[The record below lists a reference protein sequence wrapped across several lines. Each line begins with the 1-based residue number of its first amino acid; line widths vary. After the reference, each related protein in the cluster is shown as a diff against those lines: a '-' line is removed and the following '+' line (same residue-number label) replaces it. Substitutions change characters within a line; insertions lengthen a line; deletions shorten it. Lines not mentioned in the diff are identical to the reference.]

1 MPPGSA
7 AKRMDSEK
15 QMNRPRIWLTT
26 GAVCGFVTVALGAFG
41 AHGLRDLVSPE
52 RLANWATAT
61 DYLGLHA
68 LAILACGLW
77 LLQRPDDGLVHRAAG
92 AFLVGIL
99 LFSGSLFVLV
109 LTDQRAI
116 GMITPIGGVLL
127 LAGWALLVVG
137 AWRARGRD
145 DADSRPGAD

>member
-1 MPPGSA
+1 MS
-7 AKRMDSEK
+7 
-15 QMNRPRIWLTT
+15 RPRLWLTT
-26 GAVCGFVTVALGAFG
+26 GAACGFVAVALGAFG

-68 LAILACGLW
+68 LAILVCGLW
-77 LLQRPDDGLVHRAAG
+77 LLQRPADGLVHRAAA

-127 LAGWALLVVG
+127 LVGWALLVAG
-137 AWRARGRD
+137 ARGVRVRSP
-145 DADSRPGAD
+145 ADSRPGAD

>member
-1 MPPGSA
+1 
-7 AKRMDSEK
+7 
-15 QMNRPRIWLTT
+15 MNRPRFWLTT
-26 GAVCGFVTVALGAFG
+26 GAACGFVAVALGAFG

-116 GMITPIGGVLL
+116 GIITPIGGVLL
-127 LAGWALLVVG
+127 LVGWALLVVG
-137 AWRARGRD
+137 ARGAQGRSQ
-145 DADSRPGAD
+145 ADSGSGAD

>member
-1 MPPGSA
+1 M
-7 AKRMDSEK
+7 
-15 QMNRPRIWLTT
+15 TT
-26 GAVCGFVTVALGAFG
+26 GAFCGLVTVALGAFG
-41 AHGLRDLVSPE
+41 AHGLRDIVSPE

-77 LLQRPDDGLVHRAAG
+77 LLQRPDDRLVHGAAG

-99 LFSGSLFVLV
+99 LFSGSLYALV

-137 AWRARGRD
+137 ARGIRVSSH
-145 DADSRPGAD
+145 ADSPPGAD

>member
-1 MPPGSA
+1 
-7 AKRMDSEK
+7 
-15 QMNRPRIWLTT
+15 MNRPGVWLTA
-26 GAVCGFVTVALGAFG
+26 GAACGFVTVALGAFG
-41 AHGLRDLVSPE
+41 AHGLRGLVSAE

-77 LLQRPDDGLVHRAAG
+77 LLQRPDDRLVHRAAG
-92 AFLVGIL
+92 AFLIGIL

-116 GMITPIGGVLL
+116 GMITPIGGLLL
-127 LAGWALLVVG
+127 LAGWTLLV
-137 AWRARGRD
+137 AAARGVRAGSRASSRP
-145 DADSRPGAD
+145 DAD

>member
-1 MPPGSA
+1 
-7 AKRMDSEK
+7 
-15 QMNRPRIWLTT
+15 MNRPRFWLTT

-116 GMITPIGGVLL
+116 GIITPIGGVLL
-127 LAGWALLVVG
+127 LVGWALLVVG
-137 AWRARGRD
+137 ARGVQGRSQ
-145 DADSRPGAD
+145 ADSGSGAD

>member
-1 MPPGSA
+1 MTPVSA
-7 AKRMDSEK
+7 EEK
-15 QMNRPRIWLTT
+15 QMNRPRFWLTT
-26 GAVCGFVTVALGAFG
+26 GATCGFVAVALGAFG

-77 LLQRPDDGLVHRAAG
+77 LLQRPDDGLAHRAAG
-92 AFLVGIL
+92 AFLLGIL

-109 LTDQRAI
+109 LTDQRAV
-116 GMITPIGGVLL
+116 GMITPIGGLLL
-127 LAGWALLVVG
+127 LAGWALLVAG
-137 AWRARGRD
+137 ARGVQLRSH
-145 DADSRPGAD
+145 ADTRPGAD

>member
-1 MPPGSA
+1 MAPGSE
-7 AKRMDSEK
+7 EK
-15 QMNRPRIWLTT
+15 SIGRERQMNRPGLWLTT
-26 GAVCGFVTVALGAFG
+26 GAACGFVTVALGAFG
-41 AHGLRDLVSPE
+41 AHGLRSLVSAE

-77 LLQRPDDGLVHRAAG
+77 LLQRPDDQLVHGAAG

-99 LFSGSLFVLV
+99 LFSGSLFALV

-116 GMITPIGGVLL
+116 GMITPIGGLLL

-145 DADSRPGAD
+145 DADSGSGAD